1 MLIPRRA
8 TLTSCH
14 PLVYNLHYRFATLL
28 CHSEFVV
35 VVPLPVLAWLC
46 WSVRCFDVSS
56 SMGSEVS
63 GQDAELLEI
72 RKGIWIVDG
81 FASLDIHH
89 AGAC

>member
-1 MLIPRRA
+1 
-8 TLTSCH
+8 
-14 PLVYNLHYRFATLL
+14 
-28 CHSEFVV
+28 
-35 VVPLPVLAWLC
+35 
-46 WSVRCFDVSS
+46 
-56 SMGSEVS
+56 MGSEVS